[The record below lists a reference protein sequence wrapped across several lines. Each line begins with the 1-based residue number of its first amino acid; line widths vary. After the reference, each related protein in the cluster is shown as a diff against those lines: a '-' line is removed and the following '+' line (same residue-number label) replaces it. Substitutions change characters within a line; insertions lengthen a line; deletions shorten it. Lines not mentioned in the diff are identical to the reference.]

1 VIEID
6 LRAVAVVVLALGAV
20 VTFGFGVAY
29 LAASRRMARMVGIDI
44 PSPGA
49 RADYR
54 AIYGGAQVALGVF
67 FALAASRPAWRE
79 PGLAALALFAAG
91 FGVAR
96 LGSLAVERD
105 RRDPQWIVGALELVA
120 GLVAAALAR
129 HAAS

>member
-1 VIEID
+1 MTT
-6 LRAVAVVVLALGAV
+6 VAVVVLLAGSA

-29 LAASRRMARMVGIDI
+29 LVASRRMARMVGIDV

-54 AIYGGAQVALGVF
+54 AIYGGAQIAMGVF
-67 FALAASRPAWRE
+67 FALAAWRPAWRE

-96 LGSLAVERD
+96 LGSLAAERAG
-105 RRDPQWIVGALELVA
+105 RDPQWVVGALEVLA
-120 GLVAAALAR
+120 ALVAAAALVASGAR
-129 HAAS
+129 